1 MIKTT
6 QDCPRAM
13 TNNLGTSIPIAR
25 MLLVEFHI
33 GDLQKRHI
41 LENTEK
47 STKSVYSIMWFLKR
61 NFKSVKKP
69 LVRPHIEALV
79 RPHIEYSTVW
89 NPHYEGQVNKIELV
103 QRKTARY
110 VTNIYHNTSSVTSM
124 SNHLQWKSGIK
135 M

>member
-1 MIKTT
+1 
-6 QDCPRAM
+6 
-13 TNNLGTSIPIAR
+13 
-25 MLLVEFHI
+25 
-33 GDLQKRHI
+33 
-41 LENTEK
+41 
-47 STKSVYSIMWFLKR
+47 MWFLKR

-89 NPHYEGQVNKIELV
+89 NPHYEGQVHKIEPV